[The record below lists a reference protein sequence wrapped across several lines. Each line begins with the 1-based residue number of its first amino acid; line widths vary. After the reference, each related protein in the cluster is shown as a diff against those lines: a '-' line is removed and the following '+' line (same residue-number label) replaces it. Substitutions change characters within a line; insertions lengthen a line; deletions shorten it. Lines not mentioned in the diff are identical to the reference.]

1 MLATLSLSQGTP
13 MIAAGDEFGRS
24 QNGNNN
30 AYCQDDEISWVN
42 WRLDEEQQALIGF
55 FRRLTGLFHLYPV
68 LRRSRFFTG
77 EMNPDIDVK
86 DVTWID
92 ANGSEMKPETWDNE
106 LTRCFGM
113 LLDGRA
119 QTTGIKRRG
128 GDVTLLIVF
137 NAHHDVVKFSLP
149 RCYHA
154 GGWNRLIDTNDPTL
168 PPRKFRVGAKYQV
181 TGRSLL
187 LFERV
192 APEKPHGRKA

>member
-1 MLATLSLSQGTP
+1 
-13 MIAAGDEFGRS
+13 MIRAGDEFGGT

-30 AYCQDDEISWVN
+30 AYCQDNEISWVD
-42 WRLDEEQQALIGF
+42 WRLDDEQQALAAF
-55 FRRLTGLFHLYPV
+55 FRRLTALFNHYPV

-77 EMNPDIDVK
+77 EINPDIDVK

-92 ANGSEMKPETWDNE
+92 ANGSEMTPETWDNE

-119 QTTGIKRRG
+119 QVSGIKRRG
-128 GDVTLLIVF
+128 SDVTLLIVF
-137 NAHHDVVKFSLP
+137 NAHHDVVEFSLP
-149 RCYHA
+149 PCYDA
-154 GGWNRLIDTNDPTL
+154 CGWSRLIDTNDPDL
-168 PPRKFRVGAKYQV
+168 PEEEFGIGHAYEA

-192 APEKPHGRKA
+192 AAATSPSS